1 MEKQRYN
8 YNYEAEYKT
17 EEWYYQAGTRSRER
31 MEKSSQQL
39 ARLYK
44 ILNRD
49 LGQLELTN
57 EESEMDRA
65 KTKREIK
72 HYEDHIKMIKK
83 HHGHVIDQLTKT
95 PNLMRAFI
103 KGINT
108 NCHVETLRKER

>member
-1 MEKQRYN
+1 MKYN

-17 EEWYYQAGTRSRER
+17 EEWYQQAGTRSRER

-49 LGQLELTN
+49 TEIELTQDEQDMN
-57 EESEMDRA
+57 R
-65 KTKREIK
+65 KKVLREIE
-72 HYEDHIKMIKK
+72 HYEQHIKQIKQ
-83 HHGHVIDQLTKT
+83 HHGHVIDQLANM
-95 PNLMRAFI
+95 PNLMMAFI

-108 NCHVETLRKER
+108 NKSNA